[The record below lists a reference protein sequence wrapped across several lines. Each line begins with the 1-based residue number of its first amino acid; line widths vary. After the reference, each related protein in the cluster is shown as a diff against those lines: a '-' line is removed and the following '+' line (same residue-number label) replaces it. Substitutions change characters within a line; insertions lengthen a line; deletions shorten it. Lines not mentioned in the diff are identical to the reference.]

1 MMRVGDVI
9 ITPMTY
15 CWGLSWIVTRAGG
28 RERGAEAGRGS
39 GWTYSEVW
47 EMGSVFSRESR
58 KCKSLCAPQN

>member
-1 MMRVGDVI
+1 MRAGDVI
-9 ITPMTY
+9 ITPVTY

-47 EMGSVFSRESR
+47 ETGSVFSRESR
-58 KCKSLCAPQN
+58 KCKSQSAPQN